1 MMETFLQQTARSI
14 MEKIDWKQLSRTT
27 FVLPSHRAGLVLK
40 DELLRLQQERH
51 AKVVWAPTVQ
61 TLPQLQ
67 DALSP
72 LYAEDELMTVVRLY
86 KHYRRLNAEDPD
98 LMPLDMFYEWGR
110 QMIADFTNVD
120 VSMTAEQVPN
130 FFDNTIAARELGEW
144 KLDKEVVERLRAL
157 IDPMVATRSNH
168 AADDSVRRQF
178 EQLWRQL
185 YDLYQ
190 ALQTEM
196 AAEQKGYPGMR
207 QRAVITHWDDPS
219 LQSKIAGRMFVFVG
233 FNYLLPVERELMARL
248 RDTNQALF
256 YWDYVRDFETNT
268 KAFSFAELNSG
279 ILGAAL
285 PPRQWDNAREVHVIA
300 CASREAQAQ
309 FVHRWLLENY
319 TAKGQRVGIVIGDET
334 MLEAV
339 IHTLP
344 AITLPGNDKPEPINI
359 TKGFP
364 LRNTDIYVRVL
375 NWLSAKERG
384 TATEIVTPQIIDQLI
399 AALFPVINMQDEP
412 ISSDQTESA
421 PEPEAAAE
429 LSWQE
434 LLILESEYQVRK
446 ILNRMRL
453 LITNGLG
460 DVPFTLKLLRLLVRR
475 TMEAVTLPFHG
486 EPVTDIQVMGVLE
499 TRLLDF
505 DKLLILNVEEGILPQ
520 KQRDASFIPF
530 YLRKAFHMQTPEERA
545 TVYAY
550 NFFRL
555 ISRTGDATLMYASA
569 ETAEGGKGMSRFIL
583 QMKYSD
589 EFRLVES
596 TLVERSVLS
605 QTTDSI
611 ASEEATSLLSLLTKD
626 AQGMLR
632 RKSGARY
639 RLSPSALNTY
649 ISCPRSFYLQYIL
662 GIRPKEDEEVLF
674 AANTLGSFVHHA
686 MEFLYREY
694 LQCDN
699 TAPVLVIP
707 DEIEAIRT
715 DDARL
720 QKALVAAYK
729 AMNELWQA
737 DHPEDPEHYIMAHHT
752 SENVVILGYVS
763 NLLERDREDAKA
775 GLQIYLLEKDLTF
788 PVRIE
793 GVGEILSGG
802 TIDRLDIYGAP
813 GEEKLRVIDYKSGSY
828 SGDTHEKKM
837 TATWEE
843 LMVSEDKAYVRQ
855 TLVYSHAVR
864 ANHISS
870 LPIEPNLY
878 FCRRKLTDI
887 ETTIDVEH
895 VTVSDYASIA
905 EEFMEA
911 LQTKAKEVLTT
922 ESFPP
927 CEEDKCPKFCPFF
940 ELCGRKPKEF

>member
-1 MMETFLQQTARSI
+1 METFLQQTARSI
-14 MEKIDWKQLSRTT
+14 IEQTDWKQLSRTT

-40 DELLRLQQERH
+40 DELLRLQQERQ
-51 AKVVWAPTVQ
+51 AKVIWAPAVQ

-86 KHYRRLNAEDPD
+86 KHYRRLNADDPD
-98 LMPLDMFYEWGR
+98 LMPLDMFYEFGR

-120 VSMTAEQVPN
+120 VSMRAEQVPG
-130 FFDNTIAARELGEW
+130 FFHNTIAARELGEW
-144 KLDKEVVERLRAL
+144 KLDEEVVARLRAL
-157 IDPMVATRSNH
+157 IDPM
-168 AADDSVRRQF
+168 AAVRETNAEDNSVRRQY
-178 EQLWRQL
+178 EHLWRQL

-190 ALQTEM
+190 ALQEEM
-196 AAEQKGYPGMR
+196 LSERKGYLGMR
-207 QRAVITHWDDPS
+207 QRAVLTHWEDES
-219 LQSKIAGRMFVFVG
+219 VQEQIAGRMFVFVG
-233 FNYLLPVERELMARL
+233 FNYLLPVERELMALL
-248 RDTNQALF
+248 RDNGQALF
-256 YWDYVRDFETNT
+256 YWDYVRDFETNS
-268 KAFSFAELNSG
+268 KAFSFAQLNSG
-279 ILGAAL
+279 ILGAAM
-285 PPRQWDNAREVHVIA
+285 PPRQWEETREVHVLS
-300 CASREAQAQ
+300 CVSREAQAQ
-309 FVHRWLLENY
+309 YVHKWLLENY
-319 TAKGQRVGIVIGDET
+319 TAKGQKVGVVIGDET

-344 AITLPGNDKPEPINI
+344 AITLPGNDQPEPINI

-375 NWLSAKERG
+375 NWLSSKDRG
-384 TATEIVTPQIIDQLI
+384 AATDIVQPELIDRLT
-399 AALFPVINMQDEP
+399 AALFPVINTQDVA
-412 ISSDQTESA
+412 ISPEETDA
-421 PEPEAAAE
+421 DAEPERPAE
-429 LSWQE
+429 MSWQE
-434 LLILESEYQVRK
+434 LLVMESEYQTRK
-446 ILNRMRL
+446 ILNQMRL
-453 LITNGLG
+453 LLSTGLG

-505 DKLLILNVEEGILPQ
+505 DKLLILNVEEGVLPQ

-555 ISRTGDATLMYASA
+555 ISRTGDATLLYATA

-596 TLVERSVLS
+596 SLLERSVLS
-605 QTTDSI
+605 QSSDSI
-611 ASEEATSLLSLLTKD
+611 GTNEEGASLLSLLTKD
-626 AQGMLR
+626 AQGRLR
-632 RKSGARY
+632 RKNGALY

-674 AANTLGSFVHHA
+674 APNTLGSFVHHA
-686 MEFLYREY
+686 MEYLYREY
-694 LQCDN
+694 LHCDN
-699 TAPVLVIP
+699 TAPVLVMP

-715 DDARL
+715 DETRL
-720 QKALVAAYK
+720 QQALAAAYK
-729 AMNELWQA
+729 AMNDEWQK
-737 DHPEDPEHYIMAHHT
+737 DHPDEPEHYILAHHT
-752 SENVVILGYVS
+752 SENVVIRGYVT
-763 NLLERDREDAKA
+763 NILERDREDAKT
-775 GLQIYLLEKDLTF
+775 GLQIYLLEQEMTF
-788 PVRIE
+788 PVRID
-793 GVGEILSGG
+793 GAGEILSGG

-813 GEEKLRVIDYKSGSY
+813 GEERLRVVDYKSGSY
-828 SGDTHEKKM
+828 SDTTHEKKM

-843 LMVSEDKAYVRQ
+843 MMSSEDKGYVRQ
-855 TLVYSHAVR
+855 TLIYSHAVK
-864 ANHISS
+864 ANNTTS

-887 ETTIDVEH
+887 ETTIDVENA
-895 VTVSDYASIA
+895 TVRDYALIA
-905 EEFMEA
+905 GDFIAA
-911 LQTKAKEVLTT
+911 LQTKVKEMLTT
-922 ESFPP
+922 ESFPQ
-927 CEEDKCPKFCPFF
+927 CEEDKCPAFCPFYN
-940 ELCGRKPKEF
+940 LCGRKPKDF